1 MNGPITKPA
10 VPTSFWVIAAISL
23 LWNAF
28 GACLYV
34 MSSMGSA
41 KLMASVPPAMK
52 AYMATM
58 PVWAHAGWAFGIW
71 GSFAGSVLLL
81 MRSRHAVTAFLVSLV
96 GAIVSYAAQAMAG
109 VLSPA
114 EPIMILAVIGAQ
126 LWYARSAANKGYLA

>member
-28 GACLYV
+28 GGYLYV

-41 KLMASVPPAMK
+41 KLMASVPPEMK

-81 MRSRHAVTAFLVSLV
+81 MRSRHAVTADRKSVV
-96 GAIVSYAAQAMAG
+96 
-109 VLSPA
+109 
-114 EPIMILAVIGAQ
+114 
-126 LWYARSAANKGYLA
+126 

>member
-1 MNGPITKPA
+1 MNGPSTKPA
-10 VPTSFWVIAAISL
+10 VPTSFWVIAAISM

-28 GACLYV
+28 GAYLYV
-34 MSSMGSA
+34 MSSMGDA
-41 KLMASVPPAMK
+41 NLMASVPPDMK

-81 MRSRHAVTAFLVSLV
+81 MRSRHAATAFLVSLV

-109 VLSPA
+109 VLTPA
-114 EPIMILAVIGAQ
+114 EPIMILVVISLL
-126 LWYARSAANKGYLA
+126 LWYSRSAANKGYLA